1 MEDPAF
7 IKTVADKAAE
17 AIAKTNVADLN
28 INFGNNLKDIKNQLA
43 VLKRHK
49 LLMEQNYDNLDQQS
63 RRNAIR
69 IFNFVE
75 KDHENTREE
84 VINLIN
90 SKMSMNLDSKDVE
103 VCYRI
108 GKKEGDGKPRGI
120 YLKLKTQETKM
131 EIYRKKGNK
140 DIVEYLLSKDAD
152 PFVKDSDGKT
162 ALHKAAENGHLHVC
176 RILLSVAEKL
186 KDIEDNR
193 GNKANV
199 DSILL

>member
-1 MEDPAF
+1 MVVKREIFEEIKYSVKNILANSMEDPAF

-17 AIAKTNVADLN
+17 AIAKTVSKQMEELEHRLAILEKNVADLN

-131 EIYRKKGNK
+131 EIYRKKG
-140 DIVEYLLSKDAD
+140 S
-152 PFVKDSDGKT
+152 
-162 ALHKAAENGHLHVC
+162 
-176 RILLSVAEKL
+176 
-186 KDIEDNR
+186 
-193 GNKANV
+193 
-199 DSILL
+199 